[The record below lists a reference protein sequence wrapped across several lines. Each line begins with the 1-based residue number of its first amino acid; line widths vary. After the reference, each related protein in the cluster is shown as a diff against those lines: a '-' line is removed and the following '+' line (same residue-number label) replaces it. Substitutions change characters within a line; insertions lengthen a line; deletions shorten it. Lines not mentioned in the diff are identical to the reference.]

1 MWIANILS
9 RFQEM
14 YIAGVFV
21 FIRHEFYKL
30 WLNDSGFYLFFLHFL
45 KLSSIV
51 CVWKAAKMHFYALKM
66 AGKMMKIEAVFFF
79 LLCTRNY
86 NWTYM
91 YINACMSVHTM
102 KAKSLQPPSN
112 WLFLQQ
118 TFHSYQQKQTVE
130 EYWCGV
136 HSRKE
141 QPTAVKVLLCG
152 KQSENIQNTWYKYE
166 SPTIVSIENY
176 IQDISN

>member
-1 MWIANILS
+1 MLWKWLG
-9 RFQEM
+9 RWW
-14 YIAGVFV
+14 
-21 FIRHEFYKL
+21 KL
-30 WLNDSGFYLFFLHFL
+30 KQF
-45 KLSSIV
+45 
-51 CVWKAAKMHFYALKM
+51 
-66 AGKMMKIEAVFFF
+66 FFF

-152 KQSENIQNTWYKYE
+152 KQSENIQNTRYKNMKVQQLYLQKIIYRIFPIK
-166 SPTIVSIENY
+166 SVLIVNYSEWSVNPCLSIL
-176 IQDISN
+176 